1 MSQIYKLFYN
11 NRMLQLIDDTENMN
25 LCKNEKLHIYSNPA
39 DLIITIRT
47 FEKDMSIQTLYVQ
60 AKNKIGEVLE
70 VIKSMY
76 EYVSAAGGIVVN
88 SKNELLFIH
97 RFNKWDLPK
106 GHVERNESIE
116 KAAVREVIE
125 ETAVKGLTMGKYLGS
140 TFHVYF
146 LFNRW
151 CVKETHYYKM
161 FTSSNAPLIPQLS
174 EAIEEA
180 KWVPLSDV
188 ANILDK
194 SYTSIKVFVLDHSE
208 ELLN

>member
-1 MSQIYKLFYN
+1 
-11 NRMLQLIDDTENMN
+11 MLQLIDDHENIDLSN
-25 LCKNEKLHIYSNPA
+25 NEKVYFYSDPS
-39 DLIITIRT
+39 DLIITIRA
-47 FEKDMSIQTLYVQ
+47 FEKNPSIQTLYIQ
-60 AKNKIGEVLE
+60 AKGQINEVLDI
-70 VIKSMY
+70 IKSLY

-106 GHVERNESIE
+106 GHVEPNEPIKE
-116 KAAVREVIE
+116 AAMREVIE
-125 ETAVKGLTMGKYLGS
+125 ETEVKELTLGEYLGS

-161 FTSSNAPLIPQLS
+161 FSSSEAELVPQSS

-180 KWVPLSDV
+180 KWIGQSNLSQ
-188 ANILDK
+188 ILDK
-194 SYTSIKVFVLDHSE
+194 SYYSIKIFVLDHFQ
-208 ELLN
+208 ELFPTIN